1 MFNDY
6 YIKIII
12 KIFII
17 LNLIINHM
25 DRLEKSTSNNEEGFI
40 KTVFPFDEDQKGLLL
55 NIIQYAVLAII
66 PIVVLL
72 KLIKNYIPEAEDDKG
87 SLVILVEVIG
97 QVVVM
102 LFALYFIHKI
112 IEYIPTYSGFKYGEV
127 NVFNII
133 PAILLISIT
142 MQTKLGEKVEILMD
156 RLWELYEGQPSA
168 KPGKGGQ
175 RQGQGQGQ
183 VRVTQPLSQQYAPTV
198 NTMPSTTTSI
208 DALPNQLQGQQTSMK
223 SQSNEYSIPQSPDF
237 NSMYGG
243 PETPL
248 VGAANPGGGGG
259 MGMESFEPM
268 AANDF
273 LGGGGFGSSF

>member
-1 MFNDY
+1 
-6 YIKIII
+6 
-12 KIFII
+12 
-17 LNLIINHM
+17 M
-25 DRLEKSTSNNEEGFI
+25 DRLEKSTSNNEDGFI
-40 KTVFPFDEDQKGLLL
+40 KTVFPFDEDQKGMLL

-66 PIVVLL
+66 PIVILL
-72 KLIKNYIPEAEDDKG
+72 KMIKKYIPEAEDDKG

-97 QVVVM
+97 QVIIM
-102 LFALYFIHKI
+102 FMALYFIHKI

-133 PAILLISIT
+133 PALLLISIT

-156 RLWELYEGQPSA
+156 RLWELYEGQPPA
-168 KPGKGGQ
+168 TQGKGGQ
-175 RQGQGQGQ
+175 GKGGQGQGQ
-183 VRVTQPLSQQYAPTV
+183 VRVTQPLSRQYAPTV

-208 DALPNQLQGQQTSMK
+208 DALPNQLQGQQTNMK

-248 VGAANPGGGGG
+248 VGAANPGGG

-273 LGGGGFGSSF
+273 FGGGFGSSF